1 MIQPCQCSG
10 TTTTTDRQT
19 IFIDSKNAGVGIR
32 LCSSKTF
39 ELWTVNLTWIMI
51 FTLKTLKNMIEKA
64 ARIAVGTT
72 YINAIQGL
80 SSLVHLLNAY
90 FLSMASVLGILWIF
104 SKPSRL

>member
-1 MIQPCQCSG
+1 MPVQWDNYYNRS
-10 TTTTTDRQT
+10 TDNFHWFQKCRG
-19 IFIDSKNAGVGIR
+19 AGVGIR

-39 ELWTVNLTWIMI
+39 ELWTVNLTWKMI

-80 SSLVHLLNAY
+80 VHLVNAY

-104 SKPSRL
+104 

>member
-10 TTTTTDRQT
+10 TTTTTDRQI

-39 ELWTVNLTWIMI
+39 ELWTVNLTWKMI

-80 SSLVHLLNAY
+80 VHLVNAY

-104 SKPSRL
+104 